1 MALQNSIQA
10 FFPPRSSPNPSSP
23 TKSISSSAPGDGFT
37 RAEVDTVLHPTL
49 SEIWT
54 PSADYQDCDI
64 AALVPGPKSVTFMGR
79 IANFFDMAMPSKKPH
94 AASGCVRVVVK
105 DDTGAVTV
113 RRSASFR
120 FLMSAFEN
128 KQLAQ
133 HLSTIYVKL
142 TPCRSGFV
150 WTTHISNG
158 DGSTLSAS
166 SAPLFVSVF
175 PERDRSS
182 YFMVHEN
189 SDDGI
194 LCKSPLGY
202 RESQSLGGLMT
213 LKNFVNGGFDVSEA
227 RILVIVKS
235 IGARKRI
242 TNRKGTTSEVIR
254 VGIFDDTEE
263 ATLTL
268 WGAVTESAAPWKPSS
283 TVLLITNPGWKI
295 GRKTHVS
302 LTANTLVFDVETAF
316 SSPLQILYDLA
327 DISEFARAAPQ
338 GGSLYTWMAECELTA
353 LETFI
358 GYLSMIIMEL
368 NIMVLYRRNMLMCA
382 EW

>member
-49 SEIWT
+49 SETWT
-54 PSADYQDCDI
+54 PSTDYQDCDI

-94 AASGCVRVVVK
+94 AASGCVKVIVK

-113 RRSASFR
+113 RIWYA
-120 FLMSAFEN
+120 
-128 KQLAQ
+128 
-133 HLSTIYVKL
+133 KL
-142 TPCRSGFV
+142 NLKLRLGSLVTV
-150 WTTHISNG
+150 WTTHVSNG

-182 YFMVHEN
+182 YFMIHEN

-242 TNRKGTTSEVIR
+242 TNRKGTTSEVIS

-302 LTANTLVFDVETAF
+302 LTANTYVDVD
-316 SSPLQILYDLA
+316 PCMLDA
-327 DISEFARAAPQ
+327 DWLRKFADRMTKREHVCQPFPDRGQRPNNPPVAK
-338 GGSLYTWMAECELTA
+338 LC
-353 LETFI
+353 
-358 GYLSMIIMEL
+358 
-368 NIMVLYRRNMLMCA
+368 
-382 EW
+382 